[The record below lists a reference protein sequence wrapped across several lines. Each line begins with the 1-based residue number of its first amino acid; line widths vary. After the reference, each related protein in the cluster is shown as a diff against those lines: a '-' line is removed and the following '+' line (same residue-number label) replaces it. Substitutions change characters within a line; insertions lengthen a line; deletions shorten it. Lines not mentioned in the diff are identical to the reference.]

1 MSPFLSHTVNGKHI
15 RRAGELLAKVMKTD
29 TYRMGRKK
37 EKERIKGRAARTEEA
52 LLTLVLSPLHY
63 ADSK

>member
-29 TYRMGRKK
+29 TYRMGRRK
-37 EKERIKGRAARTEEA
+37 EKEDKRKSSKNRGSSAYFGSVTSA
-52 LLTLVLSPLHY
+52 LCRL
-63 ADSK
+63 